1 MHRSRSC
8 PPWSAVALCKRATG
22 IAAARAFFG
31 VVFGFA
37 FYAVNS
43 SAWAEDAPP
52 PVFNWAGL
60 YMGASLG
67 VGFPLHRGER
77 LQATSG
83 FGSPIFDLYPP
94 SVTHPG
100 VTVGAQAGFNWQRGP
115 WVWGFETDLSL
126 LDGRRGPTGT
136 YLASPAY
143 PAPVFTLASNS
154 SANFFA
160 SIRGR
165 VGYAWDRSLFYLTGG
180 VAAGGARGP
189 ATLTLAA
196 GGPDSI
202 FYAPWSQSSR
212 MKYAIG
218 AGFEY
223 AFADN
228 WSARAEYLFLNQSLN
243 TQLFDNGA
251 DFTYVSR
258 ARNENHLLRFGLNF
272 HFGEDN
278 RIPGEIEYGRPQTGH
293 NGHHGGNGQ
302 NSGKD
307 ESGDAHD
314 APELY
319 SVHAQTTHVVQAYPR
334 FRALYDGPNSF
345 PSGGKANVG
354 STTNLF
360 LGLRLWEGGAA
371 YLNPEVDQG
380 YGLANSVGAAAYVN
394 SAVAKVGRAAPY
406 MRFQRYFLRQII
418 GLNEDGVRERDSD
431 VGSRSEVLESTQN
444 QISGKVDKDRI
455 IITLGKFAVGDVFDD
470 NIYAHD
476 PTTGFLNF
484 AFNTMGA
491 FDYAADAWGYT
502 YGLAV
507 EWKQDWWTARGGVF
521 QLPTIPNGLDI
532 EPQIF
537 RQFMSVVEFEARYEL
552 LNQPGAIKFLAY
564 GDNGY
569 ISKIDDVIRYAYLAN
584 DFPPRVDT
592 ARGRAVKTGGG
603 INIKQQIAPHLGFF
617 LRASMTD
624 GRYETVAYTDVDR
637 QLSMGVVAGGAWWGR
652 DDDEIGLAG
661 ALSGLHGDRVRYFGL
676 GGTSVYIGDGALSYA
691 GEKNMEAYYKIG
703 FGKDMD
709 ATLDYQL
716 LVHPAHNSARGPI
729 NVFGLRLRAAF

>member
-1 MHRSRSC
+1 MLHRATAI
-8 PPWSAVALCKRATG
+8 AVAH
-22 IAAARAFFG
+22 AFFI
-31 VVFGFA
+31 FFLDFA
-37 FYAVNS
+37 FCALSS
-43 SAWAEDAPP
+43 SARAEDAPP
-52 PVFNWAGL
+52 PVFDWAGL

-67 VGFPLHRGER
+67 GGFPSHRGER

-83 FGSPIFDLYPP
+83 FGSPVFDLYPP
-94 SVTHPG
+94 SVTRPG

-143 PAPVFTLASNS
+143 PAPPVFTLVSNS

-189 ATLTLAA
+189 ATLTLGA
-196 GGPDSI
+196 GGPDAI

-243 TQLFDNGA
+243 TQLFDNDA

-278 RIPGEIEYGRPQTGH
+278 RIPGEIEYGKPENGR

-307 ESGDAHD
+307 ESGDARD

-371 YLNPEVDQG
+371 YLNPEIDQG

-431 VGSRSEVLESTQN
+431 EGSRSEVLESTQN

-584 DFPPRVDT
+584 DFPPRVDI

-617 LRASMTD
+617 LRASMAD

-637 QLSMGVVAGGAWWGR
+637 QLSMGVVAGGALWGR
-652 DDDEIGLAG
+652 DDDEIGVAG
-661 ALSGLHGDRVRYFGL
+661 ALGGLHGDRVRYFGL
-676 GGTSVYIGDGALSYA
+676 GGTSVYIGDSALSYA

-703 FGKDMD
+703 FGKNMD

-716 LVHPAHNSARGPI
+716 LVNPAHNSARGPI

>member
-1 MHRSRSC
+1 MHRPRSC
-8 PPWSAVALCKRATG
+8 PHSSGVATRPR
-22 IAAARAFFG
+22 ARAIAFARACYA
-31 VVFGFA
+31 VFACFA
-37 FYAVNS
+37 FCALGS
-43 SAWAEDAPP
+43 TARGEDAPP
-52 PVFNWAGL
+52 PVFNWGGM
-60 YMGASLG
+60 YIGASLG
-67 VGFPLHRGER
+67 GGFPLHAGER

-83 FGSPIFDLYPP
+83 FGSSIFDLYPP
-94 SVTHPG
+94 SVTRPG
-100 VTVGAQAGFNWQRGP
+100 VAVGAQAGFNWQSGS
-115 WVWGFETDLSL
+115 WVWGLETELSL
-126 LDGRRGPTGT
+126 LDGRRGPTGA

-143 PAPVFTLASNS
+143 PPPPVFTLMSNS

-165 VGYAWDRSLFYLTGG
+165 VGYAWDRSLVYLTGG
-180 VAAGGARGP
+180 VAAGGARGT
-189 ATLTLAA
+189 ATLTLGA
-196 GGPDSI
+196 GGPDAI
-202 FYAPWSQSSR
+202 FDAPWSQSSR

-243 TQLFDNGA
+243 TQVFDNGA
-251 DFTYVSR
+251 DYIFVSR
-258 ARNENHLLRFGLNF
+258 VRNENHLIRFGLNY

-278 RIPGEIEYGRPQTGH
+278 RIPGAIEYGKPQHSH
-293 NGHHGGNGQ
+293 NGGNGQ
-302 NSGKD
+302 NANGVARNS
-307 ESGDAHD
+307 D
-314 APELY
+314 APEQY
-319 SVHAQTTHVVQAYPR
+319 SVHAQTTIVGQAYPR

-354 STTNLF
+354 STSNLF
-360 LGLRLWEGGAA
+360 LGLRLWEGGEA
-371 YLNPEVDQG
+371 YLNPEIDQG

-394 SAVAKVGRAAPY
+394 SAVAKVGRTAPY

-418 GLNEDGVRERDSD
+418 GLNAGGPKERDPD
-431 VGSRSEVLESTQN
+431 EGSHSEVLESTQN

-455 IITLGKFAVGDVFDD
+455 VITLGKFAVGDVFDD
-470 NIYAHD
+470 NVYAHD

-502 YGLAV
+502 YGLAT

-521 QLPTIPNGLDI
+521 QLPTIPNGMEI

-537 RQFMSVVEFEARYEL
+537 RQFMGVVELEARYDL
-552 LNQPGAIKFLAY
+552 FNQPGAIKFLAF

-584 DFPPRVDT
+584 DFPPQVDT

-603 INIKQQIAPHLGFF
+603 INVKQQLMPHLGFF
-617 LRASMTD
+617 LRASMAD

-637 QLSMGVVAGGAWWGR
+637 QLSMGVVAGGTLWGR

-661 ALSGLHGDRVRYFGL
+661 ALGGLHGDRVRYFGL
-676 GGTSVYIGDGALSYA
+676 GGKSVYIGDGALSYG

-703 FGKDMD
+703 FGKNID

-716 LVHPAHNSARGPI
+716 LVNPAHNIARGPI
-729 NVFGLRLRAAF
+729 NVFALRLRGAF

>member
-1 MHRSRSC
+1 MRRPRSS
-8 PPWSAVALCKRATG
+8 PKSSVAVPRHGAPTS
-22 IAAARAFFG
+22 AAARPSF
-31 VVFGFA
+31 VVALSFA
-37 FYAVNS
+37 FCALNGN
-43 SAWAEDAPP
+43 AARCEDRP
-52 PVFNWAGL
+52 PVFSWVGM

-67 VGFPLHRGER
+67 GAVPLHAGER

-83 FGSPIFDLYPP
+83 FGAPVFDLYP
-94 SVTHPG
+94 SGVTRPG
-100 VTVGAQAGFNWQRGP
+100 VTVGVQVGYNWQRGP
-115 WVWGFETDLSL
+115 FVWGFETDLSL
-126 LDGRRGPTGT
+126 LDGRRGPHG
-136 YLASPAY
+136 LFPASPTYVPGLPAY
-143 PAPVFTLASNS
+143 ALSANS

-189 ATLTLAA
+189 ATLTLGP
-196 GGPDSI
+196 GGPDAI
-202 FYAPWSQSSR
+202 FSAPWSQSSR

-243 TQLFDNGA
+243 TQVFDNGA
-251 DFTYVSR
+251 GYAYASR
-258 ARNENHLLRFGLNF
+258 MRNENHLLRFGLNY
-272 HFGEDN
+272 HFGAKSE
-278 RIPGEIEYGRPQTGH
+278 ISGELHYGQHAHDGPNSG
-293 NGHHGGNGQ
+293 NGGNA
-302 NSGKD
+302 
-307 ESGDAHD
+307 GDPD
-314 APELY
+314 APERY
-319 SVHAQTTHVVQAYPR
+319 SVHAQTTNVVQAYPR

-345 PSGGKANVG
+345 PSGGKAHVG

-360 LGLRLWEGGAA
+360 LGLRLWDGGAV
-371 YLNPEVDQG
+371 YLNPEIDAG
-380 YGLANSVGAAAYVN
+380 YGLANSVGAASYVN
-394 SAVAKVGRAAPY
+394 AAVAKVGRAAPY

-418 GLNEDGVRERDSD
+418 GLNGGERQRDPD
-431 VGSRSEVLESTQN
+431 IGARSEVLESTQN
-444 QISGKVDKDRI
+444 QISGKVDKNRI
-455 IITLGKFAVGDVFDD
+455 VITLGKFAVGDVFDD
-470 NIYAHD
+470 NVYAHD

-502 YGLAV
+502 YGLAA

-521 QLPTIPNGLDI
+521 QLSTTPNSFDI
-532 EPQIF
+532 EPQLF
-537 RQFMSVVEFEARYEL
+537 RQFMGVAEFEARYDL
-552 LNQPGAIKFLAY
+552 FDQPGAIKFLVY

-569 ISKIDDVIRYAYLAN
+569 LSKIDNVIRYAYLAG

-617 LRASMTD
+617 LRASMAD
-624 GRYETVAYTDVDR
+624 GRYETVDYTDIDR
-637 QLSMGVVAGGAWWGR
+637 SVAFGFVAGGALWGC

-661 ALSGLHGDRVRYFGL
+661 AFSGLHGSRVRYFEL

-703 FGKDMD
+703 FGKNID
-709 ATLDYQL
+709 ATFDYQL
-716 LVHPAHNSARGPI
+716 LVNPAHNSARGPV

>member
-1 MHRSRSC
+1 M
-8 PPWSAVALCKRATG
+8 
-22 IAAARAFFG
+22 
-31 VVFGFA
+31 
-37 FYAVNS
+37 
-43 SAWAEDAPP
+43 
-52 PVFNWAGL
+52 

-67 VGFPLHRGER
+67 GAVPLHAGER

-83 FGSPIFDLYPP
+83 FGTPAFDLYP
-94 SVTHPG
+94 SG
-100 VTVGAQAGFNWQRGP
+100 VTRPGATVGVQVGYNWQRGP
-115 WVWGFETDLSL
+115 VVWGFETDLSL
-126 LDGRRGPTGT
+126 LDGRRGPTGA
-136 YLASPAY
+136 YLTSPAY
-143 PAPVFTLASNS
+143 PAPPVFTLSSNS

-189 ATLTLAA
+189 ATLTLGA
-196 GGPDSI
+196 GGPDAI

-243 TQLFDNGA
+243 TQVFDNGA
-251 DFTYVSR
+251 AYAYGSR
-258 ARNENHLLRFGLNF
+258 IRNENHLLRFGLNY
-272 HFGEDN
+272 HFGAKSE
-278 RIPGEIEYGRPQTGH
+278 ISGELHYGAH
-293 NGHHGGNGQ
+293 AHDGQ
-302 NSGKD
+302 NSGNGGNA
-307 ESGDAHD
+307 GDPH
-314 APELY
+314 APERY
-319 SVHAQTTHVVQAYPR
+319 SVHAQTTNVVQAYPR

-360 LGLRLWEGGAA
+360 LGLRLWDGGAV
-371 YLNPEVDQG
+371 YLNPEIDAG
-380 YGLANSVGAAAYVN
+380 YGLANSVGAASYVN
-394 SAVAKVGRAAPY
+394 AAVAKVGRAAPY

-418 GLNEDGVRERDSD
+418 GLNGGERQRDPD
-431 VGSRSEVLESTQN
+431 IGARSEVLESTQN
-444 QISGKVDKDRI
+444 QISGKVDKNRI
-455 IITLGKFAVGDVFDD
+455 VITLGKFAVGDVFDD
-470 NIYAHD
+470 NVYAHD

-502 YGLAV
+502 YGLAA

-521 QLPTIPNGLDI
+521 QLSTVPNGLDI
-532 EPQIF
+532 EPQLF
-537 RQFMSVVEFEARYEL
+537 RQFMGVAEFEARYDL
-552 LNQPGAIKFLAY
+552 FDQPGAIKFLVY

-569 ISKIDDVIRYAYLAN
+569 LSKIDDVIRYAYLAG

-603 INIKQQIAPHLGFF
+603 INIKQQIARHLGFF
-617 LRASMTD
+617 LRASMAD
-624 GRYETVAYTDVDR
+624 GRYETVDYTDIDR
-637 QLSMGVVAGGAWWGR
+637 SVAFGFVAGGALWGC

-661 ALSGLHGDRVRYFGL
+661 AFSGLHGSRVRYFEL

-703 FGKDMD
+703 FGENID
-709 ATLDYQL
+709 ATFDYQL
-716 LVHPAHNSARGPI
+716 LVSPAHNSARGPI

>member
-1 MHRSRSC
+1 MLRPRSC
-8 PPWSAVALCKRATG
+8 PHSSAVAVRPRTRAIG
-22 IAAARAFFG
+22 AARG
-31 VVFGFA
+31 VAIFLVGFA
-37 FYAVNS
+37 VGVQS
-43 SAWAEDAPP
+43 SGAQAEDASPP
-52 PVFNWAGL
+52 TFNWAGL

-67 VGFPLHRGER
+67 GGIPLHGAER
-77 LQATSG
+77 LQAKSG
-83 FGSPIFDLYPP
+83 FGSPVFDLSP
-94 SVTHPG
+94 PG
-100 VTVGAQAGFNWQRGP
+100 VTRPGVAVGAQAGYNWQKGP
-115 WVWGFETDLSL
+115 WVWGFETELSL
-126 LDGRRGPTGT
+126 LDGRRGPTGI
-136 YLASPAY
+136 YLASPAF
-143 PAPVFTLASNS
+143 PPPPFFTLASNS

-165 VGYAWDRSLFYLTGG
+165 VGYAWDRWLFYLTGG

-189 ATLTLAA
+189 ATLTLGVGA
-196 GGPDSI
+196 PDAI

-228 WSARAEYLFLNQSLN
+228 WSARVEYLFLNQSLN

-258 ARNENHLLRFGLNF
+258 IRNENHLLRFGLNY

-278 RIPGEIEYGRPQTGH
+278 RIPGSIEYGKPENSRNGH
-293 NGHHGGNGQ
+293 NGSANAP
-302 NSGKD
+302 SG
-307 ESGDAHD
+307 D

-319 SVHAQTTHVVQAYPR
+319 SVHAQTTHVAQAYPR

-371 YLNPEVDQG
+371 YLNPEIDQG

-418 GLNEDGVRERDSD
+418 GLNEDGERERDPD
-431 VGSRSEVLESTQN
+431 EGSHSEALESTQN
-444 QISGKVDKDRI
+444 QISGKVDKNRV

-502 YGLAV
+502 YGLTV

-537 RQFMSVVEFEARYEL
+537 RQFMSVVEFEARYDL
-552 LNQPGAIKFLAY
+552 FNQPGAIKFLAY

-569 ISKIDDVIRYAYLAN
+569 ISQIDDVIRYAYLAG
-584 DFPPRVDT
+584 DFPPRIDA
-592 ARGRAVKTGGG
+592 ARGRGVKTGGG
-603 INIKQQIAPHLGFF
+603 INIKQQLAPHLGFF
-617 LRASMTD
+617 LRASMAD

-637 QLSMGVVAGGAWWGR
+637 QISMGVVAGGALWGR
-652 DDDEIGLAG
+652 DDDEIGVAG
-661 ALSGLHGDRVRYFGL
+661 ALSGLSGDRVRYFGL

-716 LVHPAHNSARGPI
+716 LANPAHNGARGPI

>member
-1 MHRSRSC
+1 MY
-8 PPWSAVALCKRATG
+8 
-22 IAAARAFFG
+22 I
-31 VVFGFA
+31 
-37 FYAVNS
+37 
-43 SAWAEDAPP
+43 
-52 PVFNWAGL
+52 
-60 YMGASLG
+60 GASLG
-67 VGFPLHRGER
+67 GGFPLRAGER

-94 SVTHPG
+94 SVTRPG
-100 VTVGAQAGFNWQRGP
+100 VAVGAQAGFNWQNGP

-126 LDGRRGPTGT
+126 LDGRRGPTGAYT
-136 YLASPAY
+136 ASPAY
-143 PAPVFTLASNS
+143 PPPAVFTLAANS
-154 SANFFA
+154 SADFFA
-160 SIRGR
+160 SIRGQL
-165 VGYAWDRSLFYLTGG
+165 GYAWDRSLLYLTGG

-189 ATLTLAA
+189 ATLTLGA
-196 GGPDSI
+196 GGPDAI
-202 FYAPWSQSSR
+202 FYAPWSQASR

-243 TQLFDNGA
+243 TQVFDNGA
-251 DFTYVSR
+251 DFIFASR
-258 ARNENHLLRFGLNF
+258 VRNENHLIRLGLNY

-278 RIPGEIEYGRPQTGH
+278 RIPGAIEYGKPHHDGNGH
-293 NGHHGGNGQ
+293 NGNGHGRNG
-302 NSGKD
+302 D
-307 ESGDAHD
+307 V
-314 APELY
+314 PEQY
-319 SVHAQTTHVVQAYPR
+319 SVHAQTTLVAQGYPR

-354 STTNLF
+354 STTNIF

-371 YLNPEVDQG
+371 YLNPEIDQG

-418 GLNEDGVRERDSD
+418 GLNGDGATERDPD
-431 VGSRSEVLESTQN
+431 EGSRSEVLESTQN
-444 QISGKVDKDRI
+444 QISGKVDKNRI
-455 IITLGKFAVGDVFDD
+455 VVTLGKFAVGDVFDD
-470 NIYAHD
+470 NVYAHD

-502 YGLAV
+502 YGLAA

-521 QLPTIPNGLDI
+521 QLPTIPNGLEI
-532 EPQIF
+532 EPQLL
-537 RQFMSVVEFEARYEL
+537 RQFMGVVEVEARYEL
-552 LNQPGAIKFLAY
+552 INQPGAIKFLAY

-569 ISKIDDVIRYAYLAN
+569 ISKIDNVIRYAYLAN
-584 DFPPRVDT
+584 DFPPRFDT

-603 INIKQQIAPHLGFF
+603 INIKQQIMPHLGFF
-617 LRASMTD
+617 LRASMAD

-637 QLSMGVVAGGAWWGR
+637 QLSMGLVAGGALWGR
-652 DDDEIGLAG
+652 DDDEVGLAG
-661 ALSGLHGDRVRYFGL
+661 ALGGLHGDRVRYFGL
-676 GGTSVYIGDGALSYA
+676 GGTSVYIGDGALSYG
-691 GEKNMEAYYKIG
+691 GEKNVEAYYKIG
-703 FGKDMD
+703 FGKNMD

-716 LVHPAHNSARGPI
+716 LVNPAHNSARGPI
-729 NVFGLRLRAAF
+729 NVFALRLRGAF

>member
-1 MHRSRSC
+1 MAH
-8 PPWSAVALCKRATG
+8 
-22 IAAARAFFG
+22 AFFI
-31 VVFGFA
+31 FFLDFA
-37 FYAVNS
+37 FCALSS
-43 SAWAEDAPP
+43 SARAEDASPP
-52 PVFNWAGL
+52 LFNWAGL

-67 VGFPLHRGER
+67 GGFPLHPGER
-77 LQATSG
+77 LQAASG

-94 SVTHPG
+94 SATRPG
-100 VTVGAQAGFNWQRGP
+100 VTVGAQAGYNWQKGH

-126 LDGRRGPTGT
+126 LDGRRGPTGI

-143 PAPVFTLASNS
+143 PPPPFFSLASNS

-165 VGYAWDRSLFYLTGG
+165 VGYAWDRSLIYFTGG

-189 ATLTLAA
+189 ATLTLGA
-196 GGPDSI
+196 GGPDAI

-258 ARNENHLLRFGLNF
+258 VRNENHLLRFGLNF

-278 RIPGEIEYGRPQTGH
+278 RIPGEIEYGRPQTGR

-307 ESGDAHD
+307 ESADAHD

-345 PSGGKANVG
+345 PSGGKANEG

-418 GLNEDGVRERDSD
+418 GLNEDGAKERDSD
-431 VGSRSEVLESTQN
+431 TGSRSEVLESTQN

-537 RQFMSVVEFEARYEL
+537 RQFMGVVEFEARYEVF
-552 LNQPGAIKFLAY
+552 NQPGAIKFLAY

-569 ISKIDDVIRYAYLAN
+569 ISKIDNVIRYAYLAN

-637 QLSMGVVAGGAWWGR
+637 QLSMGVVAGGALWGR
-652 DDDEIGLAG
+652 DDDEIGVAG
-661 ALSGLHGDRVRYFGL
+661 ALGGLHGDRVRYFEL

-716 LVHPAHNSARGPI
+716 LVNPAHNSARGPI